1 MKKRYSQHG
10 KCAGSIR
17 SAVKDDLPKVIWIN
31 KHAGICCGFTIRVLP
46 RRVGKKRYQI
56 MKDGDSFGIDFA
68 LSEARKT
75 IDRIITNH
83 RFINHWE
90 NGK

>member
-1 MKKRYSQHG
+1 MPK
-10 KCAGSIR
+10 GSSI
-17 SAVKDDLPKVIWIN
+17 AFDNLPKVTWIN

-56 MKDGDSFGIDFA
+56 TKDGDSFGIDFA

-75 IDRIITNH
+75 IERIINNN
-83 RFINHWE
+83 RFTIH
-90 NGK
+90 

>member
-1 MKKRYSQHG
+1 MKKRYSKHG
-10 KCAGSIR
+10 KYTGSIQIV
-17 SAVKDDLPKVIWIN
+17 AGDNLPKVTWIN

-68 LSEARKT
+68 LAEACKT
-75 IDRIITNH
+75 IDRIMNNK
-83 RFINHWE
+83 RFTIH
-90 NGK
+90 

>member
-1 MKKRYSQHG
+1 MNKRYSKHG
-10 KCAGSIR
+10 KYAGSIY
-17 SAVKDDLPKVIWIN
+17 SATHDDLPKVTWIN

-68 LSEARKT
+68 LAEACKT
-75 IDRIITNH
+75 IDRIMNNK
-83 RFINHWE
+83 RFTIH
-90 NGK
+90 

>member
-1 MKKRYSQHG
+1 MPK
-10 KCAGSIR
+10 GSGLTR
-17 SAVKDDLPKVIWIN
+17 DNLPKVTWIN

-56 MKDGDSFGIDFA
+56 MRDGDSFGIDFA

-75 IDRIITNH
+75 IERIINKN
-83 RFINHWE
+83 RFTIH
-90 NGK
+90 

>member
-1 MKKRYSQHG
+1 MNKRYSQHG

-17 SAVKDDLPKVIWIN
+17 ITSHDRLPKVVWIN

-75 IDRIITNH
+75 IDRIINNN
-83 RFINHWE
+83 RFTIH
-90 NGK
+90 

>member
-1 MKKRYSQHG
+1 MNKRYSQHG
-10 KCAGSIR
+10 KRAGNIR
-17 SAVKDDLPKVIWIN
+17 IPPHDSLPKVVWIN

-75 IDRIITNH
+75 IDRIINNN
-83 RFINHWE
+83 RFTIH
-90 NGK
+90 

>member
-1 MKKRYSQHG
+1 MKKRYSKHG
-10 KCAGSIR
+10 KYAGSIQIV
-17 SAVKDDLPKVIWIN
+17 AGDNLPKVTWIN

-68 LSEARKT
+68 LAEACKT
-75 IDRIITNH
+75 IDRIMNNK
-83 RFINHWE
+83 RFTIH
-90 NGK
+90 

>member
-1 MKKRYSQHG
+1 MNKRDSQHG
-10 KCAGSIR
+10 KYTGSIR
-17 SAVKDDLPKVIWIN
+17 SSAQDNLPKIMWIN
-31 KHAGICCGFTIRVLP
+31 KHFGICNGFTIRVLP

-75 IDRIITNH
+75 IGRISTNR
-83 RFINHWE
+83 RFINY
-90 NGK
+90 

>member
-10 KCAGSIR
+10 KRAGNIR
-17 SAVKDDLPKVIWIN
+17 IPPHDSLPKVVWIN

-68 LSEARKT
+68 LAEACKT
-75 IDRIITNH
+75 IDRIMNNK
-83 RFINHWE
+83 RFTIH
-90 NGK
+90 

>member
-1 MKKRYSQHG
+1 MNKRYSQHG
-10 KCAGSIR
+10 KCAGNIR
-17 SAVKDDLPKVIWIN
+17 TTSHDSLPKVVWIN

-56 MKDGDSFGIDFA
+56 MKDGDSFGLDFA

-75 IDRIITNH
+75 IGRIINNN
-83 RFINHWE
+83 RFTIH
-90 NGK
+90 

>member
-1 MKKRYSQHG
+1 MNKRYSQHG
-10 KCAGSIR
+10 KCAGNIR
-17 SAVKDDLPKVIWIN
+17 TTSHDSLPKVVWIN

-56 MKDGDSFGIDFA
+56 MKDGDSFGLDFA

-75 IDRIITNH
+75 IGRIINNNH
-83 RFINHWE
+83 FTIH
-90 NGK
+90 

>member
-1 MKKRYSQHG
+1 MNKRYSQHG
-10 KCAGSIR
+10 KRAGNIR
-17 SAVKDDLPKVIWIN
+17 MPPHDSLPKVVWIN

-75 IDRIITNH
+75 IDRIINNN
-83 RFINHWE
+83 RFTIH
-90 NGK
+90 

>member
-75 IDRIITNH
+75 IDRIITSH
-83 RFINHWE
+83 RFINH
-90 NGK
+90 

>member
-1 MKKRYSQHG
+1 MNKRYSQYG

-17 SAVKDDLPKVIWIN
+17 STVQDNLPKVVWIN

-75 IDRIITNH
+75 IDRIMNNK
-83 RFINHWE
+83 RFTIH
-90 NGK
+90 

>member
-1 MKKRYSQHG
+1 MSK
-10 KCAGSIR
+10 GSGITR
-17 SAVKDDLPKVIWIN
+17 DNLPEVTWKD

-46 RRVGKKRYQI
+46 RRAGKKRYQI

-75 IDRIITNH
+75 IERIINNN
-83 RFINHWE
+83 RFTIH
-90 NGK
+90 

>member
-1 MKKRYSQHG
+1 MKKRYSKHG
-10 KCAGSIR
+10 KYAGSIR
-17 SAVKDDLPKVIWIN
+17 SAVQDHLPKVIWIN

-83 RFINHWE
+83 CFINH
-90 NGK
+90 

>member
-1 MKKRYSQHG
+1 MNKRYSQHG
-10 KCAGSIR
+10 KRAGNIR
-17 SAVKDDLPKVIWIN
+17 TPPHDSLPKVVWIN

-68 LSEARKT
+68 LAEACKT
-75 IDRIITNH
+75 IDRIMNNK
-83 RFINHWE
+83 RFTIH
-90 NGK
+90 

>member
-1 MKKRYSQHG
+1 MNKRYSQHG
-10 KCAGSIR
+10 KHSGNICS
-17 SAVKDDLPKVIWIN
+17 KPLDNLPKVTWIN

-75 IDRIITNH
+75 IGRIINNN
-83 RFINHWE
+83 RFTIH
-90 NGK
+90 

>member
-1 MKKRYSQHG
+1 M
-10 KCAGSIR
+10 
-17 SAVKDDLPKVIWIN
+17 PKVTWIN
-31 KHAGICCGFTIRVLP
+31 KHAGICCGFTICVLP

-75 IDRIITNH
+75 IGRIINNN
-83 RFINHWE
+83 RFTIH
-90 NGK
+90 

>member
-1 MKKRYSQHG
+1 MNKRYLHHG
-10 KCAGSIR
+10 KCAGNIHVR
-17 SAVKDDLPKVIWIN
+17 SHDSLPKVVWIN

-68 LSEARKT
+68 LCEARKT
-75 IDRIITNH
+75 IERIINNN
-83 RFINHWE
+83 RFTIH
-90 NGK
+90 

>member
-10 KCAGSIR
+10 KCTGSIH
-17 SAVKDDLPKVIWIN
+17 STVQDNLPKVTWIN

-46 RRVGKKRYQI
+46 RRVGKERYQI
-56 MKDGDSFGIDFA
+56 MKNGDSFGIDFA

-75 IDRIITNH
+75 IDRIMNNN
-83 RFINHWE
+83 RFISH
-90 NGK
+90 

>member
-1 MKKRYSQHG
+1 MNKRYSQHD
-10 KCAGSIR
+10 KRAGNIR
-17 SAVKDDLPKVIWIN
+17 IPPHGSLPKVVWIN

-56 MKDGDSFGIDFA
+56 MIDGDSFGIDFA

-75 IDRIITNH
+75 IDRIINNN
-83 RFINHWE
+83 RFTIH
-90 NGK
+90 

>member
-1 MKKRYSQHG
+1 MNKRYSQHD
-10 KCAGSIR
+10 KRAGNIR
-17 SAVKDDLPKVIWIN
+17 IPPHDSLPKVVWIN

-75 IDRIITNH
+75 IDRIINNN
-83 RFINHWE
+83 RFTTH
-90 NGK
+90 

>member
-1 MKKRYSQHG
+1 M
-10 KCAGSIR
+10 
-17 SAVKDDLPKVIWIN
+17 PKVTWIN

-56 MKDGDSFGIDFA
+56 MKDGDFFGIDFA

-75 IDRIITNH
+75 IGRIINNN
-83 RFINHWE
+83 RFTIH
-90 NGK
+90 

>member
-1 MKKRYSQHG
+1 MNKRYSQHG
-10 KCAGSIR
+10 KHSGSICR
-17 SAVKDDLPKVIWIN
+17 TPLDNLPKVTWIN

-75 IDRIITNH
+75 IDRIINNN
-83 RFINHWE
+83 RFTIH
-90 NGK
+90 